1 MERKLVN
8 TEVKLVQAESVN
20 SAREK
25 EVADLKAA
33 VKESENKFYNI
44 GFADIENSSEPIM
57 IE

>member
-20 SAREK
+20 STREK
-25 EVADLKAA
+25 EVADLKAV

>member
-20 SAREK
+20 SATEK
-25 EVADLKAA
+25 EVVDLKAA
-33 VKESENKFYNI
+33 VKESENKFYDI

>member
-1 MERKLVN
+1 M
-8 TEVKLVQAESVN
+8 KLVQAKSVN